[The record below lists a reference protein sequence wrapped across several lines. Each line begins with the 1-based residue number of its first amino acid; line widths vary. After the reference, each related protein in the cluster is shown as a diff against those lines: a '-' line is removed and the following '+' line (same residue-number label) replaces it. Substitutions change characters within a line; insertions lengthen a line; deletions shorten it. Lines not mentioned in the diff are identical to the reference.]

1 MGDCPQIARR
11 RPFVFARVNLT
22 LSLQPVIATPQ
33 LAREAFFSADFPD
46 EQLRAYWQL
55 MEDESYLAFLDMIAL
70 DLPKPVKGKTP
81 LLILGAARDNML
93 QPREIEATARTYDT
107 PSEIIPD
114 VAHNSMLELRWQ
126 TVAER
131 ILVWLTERKL

>member
-1 MGDCPQIARR
+1 MLSSPPPAGLLRTALRIARR

-22 LSLQPVIATPQ
+22 LSLQPVIATPP

-55 MEDESYLAFLDMIAL
+55 MEDESCMAFLDMVAL
-70 DLPKPVKGKTP
+70 DLPKPAKVKTP

-93 QPREIEATARTYDT
+93 NPSEIEASARGYHTK
-107 PSEIIPD
+107 
-114 VAHNSMLELRWQ
+114 
-126 TVAER
+126 AENH
-131 ILVWLTERKL
+131 T